1 MPEISDSLGYIP
13 NIETRRSRKL
23 DRIKEF
29 LNEKGE
35 AIKSKGKYAVSFV
48 PIYGD
53 WKYFDRF
60 DMPKI
65 AKVALTA
72 TMGGI
77 RSGSI
82 IYSIISGEPAP
93 PIFFNLFAAIGEDF
107 GTYNLEKDKVKYIPP
122 PRNLRKEVR

>member
-1 MPEISDSLGYIP
+1 MPEVGDSLGHIP
-13 NIETRRSRKL
+13 VIETLRSRKL

-35 AIKSKGKYAVSFV
+35 AIKSKGKYAVNFV

-53 WKYFDRF
+53 WKYFDRY

-65 AKVALTA
+65 VKVALTTA
-72 TMGGI
+72 IGGI

-82 IYSIISGEPAP
+82 IYSIISGEPASAVVLNSLA
-93 PIFFNLFAAIGEDF
+93 IIGEDF
-107 GTYNLEKDKVKYIPP
+107 GTYHLEKDKVKYTPS